1 MLSASGSAEDAS
13 EGLVA
18 DDRDLPS
25 HARLIADC
33 ARSADRVQAQDR
45 VHDLTEQMITETGRG
60 LYLAQ
65 ADLSDTNLSGFD
77 LRYAILN
84 RASLYG
90 TRLAG
95 ADLTGASLVCAGM
108 ERTDF
113 TDAILKGAYVHSMA
127 AQASNFTRADLG
139 GLVDATGALFHG
151 CNLASARLAEAELAG
166 TAFYQCDL
174 AGTGGHGADLR
185 GAVLN
190 ECRMDHAD
198 LTGAR
203 VDDVSILRSSIRGLI
218 LDHARGHGV
227 VVQRPTSA
235 DGLSLAGAHLPGLRL
250 SQVRS
255 CGLAGAHLHAPGID
269 VQGCHLPGADLSHA
283 DLTRG
288 RWDQSTLDDAN
299 VAGAVLADSSWFC
312 VSARRSNATNATGES
327 VTASDCTF
335 AEALFAG
342 FAGRYATFRNCDF
355 RSADLTGAYLYR
367 ASFIGD
373 PPASA
378 CLAGARLDGANLTQ
392 AYLAADFTAASI
404 RQAWATYA
412 RVNQSV
418 FADADLRGTS
428 LFHASAVK
436 TDFTGARLGGQRG
449 AIFADRCRGLPEA
462 LGRGKDPDSKRIA
475 ELIEELTA
483 LLARDSRKST

>member
-1 MLSASGSAEDAS
+1 MLSAFGSAEGAS
-13 EGLVA
+13 GDLLV

-60 LYLAQ
+60 LDLAQ
-65 ADLSDTNLSGFD
+65 ADLSGTNLSGFD

-84 RASLYG
+84 RASLHG

-127 AQASNFTRADLG
+127 AQASNFTRADLD

-151 CNLASARLAEAELAG
+151 CNLTSARFADAELAG

-174 AGTGGHGADLR
+174 VGIGGHGADLR
-185 GAVLN
+185 GAVFN

-198 LTGAR
+198 LTRAR
-203 VDDVSILRSSIRGLI
+203 VDDVSILRSSIGGLI
-218 LDHARGHGV
+218 LNHARGRGV

-255 CGLAGAHLHAPGID
+255 RGLAGAHLHAPGID

-312 VSARRSNATNATGES
+312 VSSRRANATNVTGEGL
-327 VTASDCTF
+327 TASECTF
-335 AEALFAG
+335 AEAVFAG

-392 AYLAADFTAASI
+392 AYLAADFTGASI

-449 AIFADRCRGLPEA
+449 AIFADRCPGLPEA
-462 LGRGKDPDSKRIA
+462 LSHGEDPDSKRIA
-475 ELIEELTA
+475 ELIEELAA